1 MNNCMLTTMM
11 GTVKE
16 KFRFSTLN
24 FLFIIAYVNL
34 FQWIFGPE
42 NSIVGVIFTIMM
54 SASMVRDLT
63 AAPVRHL
70 VCQSGVLI
78 WLVLAAYWVQVLA
91 APWSLFINFITI
103 LMILYAYTYEYSSH
117 LYFPYLLSYLFLIF
131 ISPVSAGQLPLRI
144 CGMAA
149 GALSIILYQFI
160 MGRKRVVETAR
171 DVLVEMIDDIQEM
184 IAYRLG
190 EQEHGPQLSGARNRL
205 IRLSQTVYDRRKR
218 VLCISEA
225 SFSMISVGRGL
236 EQLFLLVHEL
246 PDSLSDSEK
255 NALMN
260 AREQLEAFRGFLR
273 QKTAEIS
280 DIKVPE
286 ESPFYKT
293 FLYIQDRLA
302 HMTDP
307 QLRVHY
313 QKTGLSLK
321 IRLQTALDLSPVRA
335 VYALRTALLLS
346 AATLLVQT
354 MGLPHGKWLLFTL
367 ASVSLPYADD
377 VPQKMKKRFLATVIG
392 GLASVV
398 IYGLI
403 PSPAGRTAAM
413 MLSGYLSFYF
423 SDYLETFACSTVGA
437 LGGAVFMSSFG
448 LQAVGH
454 VALIRLLYIMAGI
467 AIGYVVN
474 CLIWPFSRKKAT
486 RQLWEKYQSVS
497 ELLSNI
503 CHGSIVDSQLYYH
516 LVILAHLLEEKLT
529 QNAALEQ
536 WESFPI
542 MLGKHQELICQAH
555 RTFIASRAD
564 APAFDGGH
572 LS

>member
-1 MNNCMLTTMM
+1 MKNCMLSTMI
-11 GTVKE
+11 GSVKE
-16 KFRFSTLN
+16 KFRSSTLN
-24 FLFIIAYVNL
+24 FLFIIAYNYL

-54 SASMVRDLT
+54 SASMARDLT

-78 WLVLAAYWVQVLA
+78 WLGLASYWVHALA
-91 APWSLFINFITI
+91 APWSLLINFVTI

-117 LYFPYLLSYLFLIF
+117 LYFPYLLSYLFLVF
-131 ISPVSAGQLPLRI
+131 ISPVNVEQLPLRI

-149 GALSIILYQFI
+149 GAVSIMLYQFI

-171 DVLVEMIDDIQEM
+171 DVLVEMIDDINQM

-190 EQEHGPQLSGARNRL
+190 ERKDCPRLSGVRSRL
-205 IRLSQTVYDRRKR
+205 CRLSQTVYERRKR

-225 SFSMISVGRGL
+225 SFSMIGAGRGL
-236 EQLFLLVHEL
+236 EQLLILIHEL
-246 PDSLSDSEK
+246 PDVLSDSER
-255 NALMN
+255 NTLLQ
-260 AREQLEAFRGFLR
+260 AREQLEAFRAFIR
-273 QKTAEIS
+273 QEAALVPDVEIPK
-280 DIKVPE
+280 D
-286 ESPFYKT
+286 SPCYST
-293 FLYIQDRLA
+293 FLYIRDRLV

-307 QLRVHY
+307 QSRVHY

-321 IRLQTALDLSPVRA
+321 IRLQTALDLSPVRIT
-335 VYALRTALLLS
+335 YALRTALLLS

-377 VPQKMKKRFLATVIG
+377 VPMKMKKRFLATVTG
-392 GLASVV
+392 GLASIV

-403 PSPAGRTAAM
+403 PSPTGRTAAM

-423 SDYLETFACSTVGA
+423 SDYQETFACSTVGA

-448 LQAVGH
+448 LQAVGS
-454 VALIRLLYIMAGI
+454 VVLIRLGYIVAGI

-474 CLIWPFSRKKAT
+474 CLIRPFRREKAT

-503 CHGSIVDSQLYYH
+503 CHGSVVDTQLYYH

-529 QNAALEQ
+529 QNAVLEQ
-536 WESFPI
+536 WEAFPQV
-542 MLGKHQELICQAH
+542 LGSYQELIRQAH
-555 RTFIASRAD
+555 RTFITSRAD
-564 APAFDGGH
+564 VPVFDGGH
-572 LS
+572 HS